1 MAPSTSAAAA
11 RVSLVLSLLIFA
23 SSISVSSSSSSS
35 ASPKNRLDISGE
47 AARRRAILA
56 HASAA
61 ATAGGAECRE
71 LGSREECAR
80 SPRRCR
86 WCRSD
91 AIDDM
96 CFGSAEAW
104 RLPHQ
109 VFSCDPIPVA
119 AAS

>member
-1 MAPSTSAAAA
+1 MSMAPSTSAAAA

-35 ASPKNRLDISGE
+35 ASPKK
-47 AARRRAILA
+47 ILA